1 MSDFG
6 DTRKYKDFPGIS
18 REFLVEKK
26 VVHLAPGRA
35 IEVEDG
41 PYGNARNSL

>member
-1 MSDFG
+1 LSDFG

-26 VVHLAPGRA
+26 VVHFLPGAA
-35 IEVEDG
+35 IEVEDR
-41 PYGNARNSL
+41 PYGNTRNSL